1 MKHLFIF
8 LFVFAVIACK
18 KVEIN
23 NPITVEKEEVIKFST
38 NLDTGTYNVVDTL
51 SLTITVSSKIPTA
64 GLLYSITSTWID
76 SSKQIFKLD
85 TTLNQPNLSLAIP
98 GHRKSGNYR
107 ADITVSSKSTSSNS
121 YIKSITF
128 ENNPQK
134 RFNANTVEID
144 IIYPEVSQK
153 ALASSIYHFPAKIHM
168 TTNGEEYIIHNPTA
182 DLVGTI
188 FEYVGPIQVK
198 RVNGKWKLDKIYKD
212 VKIGNSRNTHVVNHN
227 SYLVCDATELSGG
240 IGKDGQDY
248 FVTMNGG
255 ELSWKKINQDKR
267 WSHDIS
273 GGDLNNDGLLD
284 VISASPL
291 SIFIQNSNGTF
302 TKRDDLYKL
311 EQRIS
316 AFAVEV
322 ADIFG
327 DATPEIIT
335 GGYYGSGNPLEKN
348 NLAVYSYNKQTNQF
362 EIIFDNKN
370 PNIFFN
376 EDLGATSIEIH
387 DFDKDGKKDI
397 AIARES
403 SFNGPPQRGI
413 EIWKNI
419 GNGNF
424 TFLERILYRQDQLD
438 FTEFICKDVNNDGY
452 LDILLNGNGGGDLIR
467 VKNNLGNWLKFRLNH
482 LIQLNDGKGKFTPFS
497 RYNLDVDGA
506 PDYLYPFM
514 RNNKLCFFGTHTKQ
528 NITNGIRVTYW
539 DVNVF

>member
-1 MKHLFIF
+1 MKKIALFSVVLSIA
-8 LFVFAVIACK
+8 LACK
-18 KVEIN
+18 KIDN
-23 NPITVEKEEVIKFST
+23 SP
-38 NLDTGTYNVVDTL
+38 
-51 SLTITVSSKIPTA
+51 A
-64 GLLYSITSTWID
+64 ASITSVI
-76 SSKQIFKLD
+76 
-85 TTLNQPNLSLAIP
+85 NE
-98 GHRKSGNYR
+98 
-107 ADITVSSKSTSSNS
+107 V
-121 YIKSITF
+121 
-128 ENNPQK
+128 
-134 RFNANTVEID
+134 D
-144 IIYPEVSQK
+144 IIYPEVSQE
-153 ALASSIYHFPAKIHM
+153 ALTSNIYHFPAKVHLESD
-168 TTNGEEYIIHNPTA
+168 GEEYIIHNPSA
-182 DLVGTI
+182 RLVGNS
-188 FEYVGPIQVK
+188 FEYVGPIQMK
-198 RVNGKWKLDKIYKD
+198 RVGGYWKQDKIYKD
-212 VKIGNSRNTHVVNHN
+212 IKIGNSRNVDIIDKHT
-227 SYLVCDATELSGG
+227 YLVSDATELPGG
-240 IGKDGQDY
+240 IGVNGHDY
-248 FVTMNGG
+248 LIKMVGG
-255 ELSWKKINQDKR
+255 ELSFKKINQDKR

-273 GGDLNNDGLLD
+273 GGDLNGDGLMD
-284 VISASPL
+284 VVSASPL

-302 TKRDDLYKL
+302 TKRDDLYKW

-316 AFAVEV
+316 AFAVEIEDV
-322 ADIFG
+322 IG
-327 DATPEIIT
+327 DRTPEIIA
-335 GGYYGSGNPLEKN
+335 GGYYGSGNPLQKN
-348 NLAVYSYNKQTNQF
+348 NLAVYSYNIQTNQF

-397 AIARES
+397 AVAREN

-424 TFLERILYRQDQLD
+424 TFLDRILYRQDQLD

-497 RYNLDVDGA
+497 RHNLDVDGA